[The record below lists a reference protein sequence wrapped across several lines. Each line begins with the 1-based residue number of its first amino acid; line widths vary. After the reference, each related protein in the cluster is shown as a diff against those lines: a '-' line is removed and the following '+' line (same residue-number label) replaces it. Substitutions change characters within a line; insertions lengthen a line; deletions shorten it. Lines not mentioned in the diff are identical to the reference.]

1 MTTTE
6 AALLKLVALEADD
19 LPVISAHLQDAVAC
33 AQEIAYLPAERR
45 LAMVVNRFDW
55 MSGNE
60 KPLRRRTG
68 VRFDRVS
75 KARLRNL
82 DLKKPNE
89 MLNLLAVEFTPGDA
103 PSGTITLYFSGDA
116 AIQLQVECVEAALTD
131 LGPEW
136 TARGCP
142 QHDTGA

>member
-33 AQEIAYLPAERR
+33 VQEIAYLPAERR

-55 MSGNE
+55 LGGNE
-60 KPLRRRTG
+60 KPTRLRTG
-68 VRFDRVS
+68 VRFERVN

-82 DLKKPNE
+82 DLKKTGE
-89 MLNLLAVEFTPGDA
+89 MLNLLAVEFVPTDA

-116 AIQLQVECVEAALTD
+116 AIQLDVECVEAAMTD
-131 LGPEW
+131 LGPAW
-136 TARGCP
+136 NARGCP

>member
-1 MTTTE
+1 MPTTE

-19 LPVISAHLQDAVAC
+19 MPVISAHLQDAVAC
-33 AQEIAYLPAERR
+33 VQEIAYLPAERR
-45 LAMVVNRFDW
+45 LAMIVNRFDW
-55 MSGNE
+55 MSGSE

-68 VRFDRVS
+68 VQFERVN

-82 DLKKPNE
+82 DLKQDGV
-89 MLNLLAVEFTPGDA
+89 MLNLLAVEFVPSDE

-116 AIQLQVECVEAALTD
+116 AIQLDVECVEAAMTD

-142 QHDTGA
+142 QHDTGE